1 MKVNKNGSGHVTKMT
16 TMVINT
22 FINLIPQNLKTY
34 DFETLHE
41 AFLNGA
47 LQSLYKHDTQLILTY
62 FMGPLVLWFKYFD
75 EAVVL

>member
-47 LQSLYKHDTQLILTY
+47 LQSWYKHDTQLILTY